1 MVLRVL
7 KYINKYRN
15 IIIIYFLIL
24 AYFLTWVPKEFNH
37 SFDGVKYRL
46 NSDKIIKETRVV
58 FEGVLIKPIFGGNS
72 FSGTITIDGVKY
84 NVFELKFDEFNS
96 ASINGLKDSG
106 ASFSLGYIYFDKAYE
121 SFTITLYEKKGL
133 NSYGWN
139 PENGLMVT
147 APAQNR
153 AEAVEL
159 ANYHLQKK
167 MIKRGTARF
176 N

>member
-37 SFDGVKYRL
+37 SF
-46 NSDKIIKETRVV
+46 
-58 FEGVLIKPIFGGNS
+58 
-72 FSGTITIDGVKY
+72 DGVKY

-133 NSYGWN
+133 NSYRWN